1 MWDTTEYISQ
11 EAQDDKQSY
20 ANHTHTSLSSWWH
33 HGAVLKRFHQ
43 RQKPTCCLCWAPPP
57 PWPPSLL
64 PSRSS
69 VCKRRNSRRSVHSPG
84 TFTMELTDRGRGKQ
98 RKLWRLLRCT
108 EFTKKIHGTVRNK
121 HMAKALQ
128 SAQFSEP
135 SAVWHP
141 GKATEGR
148 VQPGMYK
155 QTHACPA
162 VTH

>member
-1 MWDTTEYISQ
+1 MTWDTIKYISQ
-11 EAQDDKQSY
+11 EAEVDKQSY
-20 ANHTHTSLSSWWH
+20 VNHTHTSLSSWWH
-33 HGAVLKRFHQ
+33 YGAAFKRFHQ

-57 PWPPSLL
+57 PWPPSLP

-84 TFTMELTDRGRGKQ
+84 TLTMELTDRGREKQ
-98 RKLWRLLRCT
+98 RKLWRLLRST
-108 EFTKKIHGTVRNK
+108 EFRKKIQ

-141 GKATEGR
+141 GEATEGR
-148 VQPGMYK
+148 VQPCMYK

>member
-1 MWDTTEYISQ
+1 MTRDTIEYIPL
-11 EAQDDKQSY
+11 EAQVDTQS
-20 ANHTHTSLSSWWH
+20 NVNTSPSSWWH
-33 HGAVLKRFHQ
+33 HGAVFKHFHQ

-57 PWPPSLL
+57 PWLPSLP

-108 EFTKKIHGTVRNK
+108 EFTKKIT
-121 HMAKALQ
+121 
-128 SAQFSEP
+128 AQLETNTWLRLFKMLS
-135 SAVWHP
+135 SRSHLLFDIQ
-141 GKATEGR
+141 GKQEGR
-148 VQPGMYK
+148 VQPCMYK